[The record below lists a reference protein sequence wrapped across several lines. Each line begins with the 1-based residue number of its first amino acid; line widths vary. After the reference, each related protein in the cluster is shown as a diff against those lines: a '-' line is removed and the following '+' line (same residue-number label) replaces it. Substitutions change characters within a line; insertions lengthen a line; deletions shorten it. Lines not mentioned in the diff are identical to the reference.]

1 VDLTHLCEAYTPF
14 VITFMKFVIFVS
26 TFIKFVIGMMSPAF
40 PRIQGGIY
48 GNRSS
53 RQGFIEFREGFMKDL
68 WE

>member
-1 VDLTHLCEAYTPF
+1 
-14 VITFMKFVIFVS
+14 MKFVIFVS

-48 GNRSS
+48 GYRSS

>member
-1 VDLTHLCEAYTPF
+1 
-14 VITFMKFVIFVS
+14 MKFVIFVS

-53 RQGFIEFREGFMKDL
+53 RQGFIGESILLLPPSRREEGYVRDFWSSENSL
-68 WE
+68 

>member
-1 VDLTHLCEAYTPF
+1 
-14 VITFMKFVIFVS
+14 MKFVIFVS

-53 RQGFIEFREGFMKDL
+53 RQGFIEFREGFMGIDL
-68 WE
+68 LARVLLNSGRDL